1 MFSRM
6 RVMSVDELRDR
17 EVVWVRNGALRIR
30 GYAEAFPDAGDAE
43 RQRVRMA
50 VLYAWMRNRCPVA
63 VQFVANYVATAVT
76 ALGMAGAAASGGAV
90 AALFAAHTGTPGGAP
105 WWLFPAATWAAVCLG
120 SLFVVRDDVRRIVAV
135 FRGLGTRGALRRLT
149 QPQIA
154 YWFVPATLC
163 VTAVVAAAASWLTLV
178 TALTAPT
185 GQQMITAAAGLF
197 GATLGLQAAR
207 WVGGVER
214 LLHRRL
220 RRAGRAHPL
229 DAVLVELM
237 AATSA
242 CSRGRARWWDP
253 RTVRAVR
260 TRLAVATAAAGDSSV
275 VRRRTS
281 VTELAARRQAR
292 RFHTALA
299 ELVRRHDRALTQM
312 RTAGEYDAVTA
323 SLRAGVLALVT
334 GDTEALMRHSAAEPP
349 TSRTAR
355 LLRRTASSL
364 VLAAFA
370 LAIPLL
376 PGVDRATGAGVRIL
390 LLMTAALALT
400 PADASAS
407 GSVRSALE
415 RSLFT
420 KNTP

>member
-6 RVMSVDELRDR
+6 RVMSVDELRHR

-30 GYAEAFPDAGDAE
+30 EYAEAFPDAGDAE

-50 VLYAWMRNRCPVA
+50 VLHAWMRNRCPVA

-76 ALGMAGAAASGGAV
+76 ALGMAGVAATGGAV

-135 FRGLGTRGALRRLT
+135 FRRLGTRGALRRLT

-154 YWFVPATLC
+154 YWFVPATVC
-163 VTAVVAAAASWLTLV
+163 VTAVVAAAASWLALV

-220 RRAGRAHPL
+220 RRAGRPHPL

-253 RTVRAVR
+253 PVR

-281 VTELAARRQAR
+281 VTELAARRRAR

-299 ELVRRHDRALTQM
+299 ELVRRHDRALTQV

-334 GDTEALMRHSAAEPP
+334 GDAEALMRHSAAEPP

-390 LLMTAALALT
+390 LLMTAALTLT
-400 PADASAS
+400 PADGSAS

>member
-1 MFSRM
+1 M
-6 RVMSVDELRDR
+6 RVMSDDELRHR
-17 EVVWVRNGALRIR
+17 EAMWVRHGALRIR
-30 GYAEAFPDAGDAE
+30 RYAEAFPDADDAE

-63 VQFVANYVATAVT
+63 VQFVANYVATVATAV
-76 ALGMAGAAASGGAV
+76 GMAGVAATGGAV
-90 AALFAAHTGTPGGAP
+90 AALFAADTSTPGDAP
-105 WWLFPAATWAAVCLG
+105 CWLFPTATWAAVCLG
-120 SLFVVRDDVRRIVAV
+120 SLFAVRDDVHQIIAFFRR
-135 FRGLGTRGALRRLT
+135 LGTRGALRRLT

-178 TALTAPT
+178 TALAAPT

-207 WVGGVER
+207 WINGVQL

-220 RRAGRAHPL
+220 RRAGRPHPL

-260 TRLAVATAAAGDSSV
+260 AVRTRLAVATAAAGNISA

-281 VTELAARRQAR
+281 VTELAARRRAR

-299 ELVRRHDRALTQM
+299 ELVRRHDRALTQVH
-312 RTAGEYDAVTA
+312 TAGEYDAVTA

-355 LLRRTASSL
+355 LLRHTASSL
-364 VLAAFA
+364 VLTAFA

-400 PADASAS
+400 PADGSAS

>member
-1 MFSRM
+1 
-6 RVMSVDELRDR
+6 MSDDELRHR
-17 EVVWVRNGALRIR
+17 EAMWVRHGALQIR
-30 GYAEAFPDAGDAE
+30 RYAEAFPDADDAE

-50 VLYAWMRNRCPVA
+50 VLYAWMRDRCPVA
-63 VQFVANYVATAVT
+63 VQFVANYVATAAT
-76 ALGMAGAAASGGAV
+76 ALGMAGVAATGGAV

-120 SLFVVRDDVRRIVAV
+120 SLFVVRDDVRQVVAV
-135 FRGLGTRGALRRLT
+135 FRRLGTRGALRRLT

-178 TALTAPT
+178 TALAAPT

-220 RRAGRAHPL
+220 RRVGRAHPL

-253 RTVRAVR
+253 RTVR
-260 TRLAVATAAAGDSSV
+260 TRLAVATAAAGDITA

-281 VTELAARRQAR
+281 VTELAARHRAR
-292 RFHTALA
+292 RLHTALA
-299 ELVRRHDRALTQM
+299 ELVRRHDRALIQV

-323 SLRAGVLALVT
+323 SQHAGVLALVA
-334 GDTEALMRHSAAEPP
+334 GDAEALMRHSAGEPP

-370 LAIPLL
+370 LAVPLL

-400 PADASAS
+400 PADGSAS